1 MRVPEKLIFLPGVGG
16 NPAFWQPVAGA
27 LPQPAA
33 RVLLGWPWF
42 GAASPADLPA
52 TGARDM
58 QDLVEATTVHMD
70 RPCAL
75 IAQSMGGVVAL
86 LAALER
92 PEWLTHLVL
101 VATSG
106 GVPIDDLHPEDWRP
120 GFLQSNPAFP
130 QWMADVRLDLSAR
143 LPSVQAPTLLLWG
156 DADAISPTAVGQ
168 RLSGLLP
175 HSQMHVLA
183 GGGHDLAVTHEGAVA
198 EHIAGHLQGAAQR
211 PRAYART
218 A

>member
-1 MRVPEKLIFLPGVGG
+1 MRAPEKLIFLPGVGG
-16 NPAFWQPVAGA
+16 NPAFWRPVSDA

-70 RPCAL
+70 RPCTL

-120 GFLQSNPAFP
+120 GFLPSHPAFP

-156 DADAISPTAVGQ
+156 DADAISPTAVGR

-175 HSQMHVLA
+175 HSRMHVLA
-183 GGGHDLAVTHEGAVA
+183 GGGHDLAVTHAGAVA
-198 EHIAGHLQGAAQR
+198 AHIAGHLQGAAQR
-211 PRAYART
+211 PRA
-218 A
+218 